1 MEPIR
6 MPRMKMWNQFA
17 DYNSAAWFWKREKSI
32 GNLNN
37 NKQNKKWV
45 DMWNGAGRF
54 FFFFF
59 YYFPFDPSSYKI
71 KYFMF
76 GNKLSN
82 FFFFFAE
89 SIIDKS

>member
-1 MEPIR
+1 
-6 MPRMKMWNQFA
+6 MWNQFA
-17 DYNSAAWFWKREKSI
+17 DYNSAAWFWKLEKSI

-59 YYFPFDPSSYKI
+59 SSFPFDPSSDKS

-76 GNKLSN
+76 GNNLSN
-82 FFFFFAE
+82 FFFFLL
-89 SIIDKS
+89 KVL